1 MAADEFRGKALGIF
15 EFDNLV
21 ACLVAMDQA
30 AKTADIRI
38 QGVERNRLKAG
49 ACVKIRGGISGVRAA
64 VEAAL
69 AAGSK
74 YGKLT
79 GKHIIAAPTEDA
91 EVAINATILK

>member
-1 MAADEFRGKALGIF
+1 MEDYRGMALGIF

-30 AKTADIRI
+30 AKTANIVI

-49 ACVKIRGGISGVRAA
+49 ACVKIRGSISDVNAAVDAA
-64 VEAAL
+64 VEA
-69 AAGSK
+69 GSR

-79 GKHIIAAPTEDA
+79 GRHAIAAPSEDTEYA
-91 EVAINATILK
+91 MAATIYK